1 MQQESREFYRCDFE
15 FRKLNIPSSLH
26 KRQQKNNL
34 CQHRIQY
41 NRPSIIK
48 QLSKS
53 VELRLS
59 QLSAKK
65 YLRTQSRHGMRY

>member
-1 MQQESREFYRCDFE
+1 MQQESHEFYRCDFE
-15 FRKLNIPSSLH
+15 FRKLNIPSLH

-41 NRPSIIK
+41 NRSSIIK